1 MDRFFFF
8 FSVLKGWTK
17 QKKQKLL
24 YLFTDINYRCVWRI
38 KSVQGR
44 EEEDKKTIKKKK
56 KEKNVRNE
64 LHIYIPENIDT
75 K

>member
-1 MDRFFFF
+1 
-8 FSVLKGWTK
+8 
-17 QKKQKLL
+17 
-24 YLFTDINYRCVWRI
+24 VWRI

-56 KEKNVRNE
+56 KEKNIRNE

>member
-1 MDRFFFF
+1 
-8 FSVLKGWTK
+8 
-17 QKKQKLL
+17 
-24 YLFTDINYRCVWRI
+24 VWRI

-56 KEKNVRNE
+56 KEKNIRNE

-75 K
+75 KVNAWKEKEICSEKEDQEK